1 MNPLATQYVQQFVG
15 QRSGYDQ
22 EVSDGIFRTA
32 QERQRQFLDRAIKE
46 LDSGGVYLILRSPH
60 FLFYSS
66 FVLAR
71 LPHSFVR
78 LYQFNLYF
86 SSFTQPISRWV
97 FDSPLISHF

>member
-46 LDSGGVYLILRSPH
+46 LDSGGVYLILRS
-60 FLFYSS
+60 LT
-66 FVLAR
+66 
-71 LPHSFVR
+71 
-78 LYQFNLYF
+78 F
-86 SSFTQPISRWV
+86 SSILPLFWPGCPILSFAFTSSIFTFRPSLNQFPGG
-97 FDSPLISHF
+97 FLILL